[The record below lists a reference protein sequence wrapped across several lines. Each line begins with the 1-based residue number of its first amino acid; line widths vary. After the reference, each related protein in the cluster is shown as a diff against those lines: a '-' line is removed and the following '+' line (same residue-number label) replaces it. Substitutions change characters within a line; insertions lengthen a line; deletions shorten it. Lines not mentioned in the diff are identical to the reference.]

1 MSKYFSML
9 NIDYIYKMLQAKCL
23 MCSLYTLSY
32 EKLSGDLC
40 LTVVNSMFEK
50 EPNHLNHLL
59 GNQIH
64 IGCIV
69 CFWLTNKTC
78 WQESV
83 IWEHFCTQIKR
94 CRNKFH
100 SEIKASK
107 FNKQLQLQ
115 RNYYYYYNVCYYNVK
130 YVITVTALCPHW
142 VL

>member
-1 MSKYFSML
+1 MSNVML

-59 GNQIH
+59 GNQNH

-69 CFWLTNKTC
+69 CF
-78 WQESV
+78 
-83 IWEHFCTQIKR
+83 
-94 CRNKFH
+94 
-100 SEIKASK
+100 
-107 FNKQLQLQ
+107 
-115 RNYYYYYNVCYYNVK
+115 
-130 YVITVTALCPHW
+130 
-142 VL
+142 